1 MGRSLIYKFHCF
13 RQIQI
18 VKFQKD
24 STIKDDL
31 WTFKLSPLI
40 TKKSNH
46 YFILKS
52 LKGLTTYYPHLV
64 GITEG
69 SSDPNVQV
77 RVFLEEHCFSK

>member
-1 MGRSLIYKFHCF
+1 MTYGPSNL
-13 RQIQI
+13 
-18 VKFQKD
+18 V
-24 STIKDDL
+24 L
-31 WTFKLSPLI
+31 LSP
-40 TKKSNH
+40 K
-46 YFILKS
+46 KS